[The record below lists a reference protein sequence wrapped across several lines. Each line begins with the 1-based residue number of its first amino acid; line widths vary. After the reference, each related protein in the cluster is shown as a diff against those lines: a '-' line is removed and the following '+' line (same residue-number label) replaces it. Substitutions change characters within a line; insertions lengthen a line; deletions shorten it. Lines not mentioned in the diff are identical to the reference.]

1 MAAVIVEVGWDTAG
15 QQMAAGMDVSGPP
28 RSKHEVSV
36 TKTVGNDFA
45 SNESY
50 QMVNLLRRLHVSEQK
65 PEPFSGDLSPASIN
79 ARLIAAARLDPVP
92 QQSTSKQP
100 TPPKESTSPEATSQ
114 GEESMGLR
122 LFSITSPKLV
132 PEPNGP
138 AEAAKA
144 AALKEARKVEAA
156 KTVTPRPARESM
168 IMSEAAKGAPKEAEA
183 VNAGAPRPARE
194 SMTMSEAVKATS
206 KETEAAKT
214 GAARPVNESTIMPE
228 AAKAAP
234 KETETAKTGTP
245 HTTSDGVIT
254 SLSAEGV
261 YDETW
266 SDDKET
272 TTSDQDIQTSGKRRL
287 IAVAAV
293 VALAAVSGA
302 IGGALATASM
312 GRHLERSSGGAEAS
326 TASIQ
331 DHAGVEESIARI
343 DAELAALKELGAS
356 QSAKASERIDKVE
369 KTLTEPTARLAKINE
384 ALEKLRAAQASVPA
398 AAVAAAPKE
407 TTGSIQPPAPA
418 AKPDAA
424 RQAAVAR
431 PPTAERQPGAER
443 QSTVDRLPTLESWV
457 LRDVANGG
465 ALIEGRQ
472 GMFEVFAGDPVPG
485 LGRVD
490 AIRRQDG
497 RWVVVT
503 TKGLIVAR

>member
-1 MAAVIVEVGWDTAG
+1 M
-15 QQMAAGMDVSGPP
+15 
-28 RSKHEVSV
+28 
-36 TKTVGNDFA
+36 
-45 SNESY
+45 
-50 QMVNLLRRLHVSEQK
+50 SEQK
-65 PEPFSGDLSPASIN
+65 PEPFSGDLSPDSIN
-79 ARLIAAARLDPVP
+79 ARLIAAARLDPAP
-92 QQSTSKQP
+92 PGSTSKQP
-100 TPPKESTSPEATSQ
+100 KPPKESTSPEASSQ
-114 GEESMGLR
+114 AEDPMGLR
-122 LFSITSPKLV
+122 LFSITSPKLA

-144 AALKEARKVEAA
+144 AALKETRKVEAA

-168 IMSEAAKGAPKEAEA
+168 IVSEAAKGTPKEAEA

-194 SMTMSEAVKATS
+194 STATSEAVKATS

-214 GAARPVNESTIMPE
+214 GAVRPVNESTITPE
-228 AAKAAP
+228 AAKGAP
-234 KETETAKTGTP
+234 KEAETAKTGAP
-245 HTTSDGVIT
+245 RATSDSVIT

-266 SDDKET
+266 SDDGKET
-272 TTSDQDIQTSGKRRL
+272 AASDQDIQISGRRRL

-326 TASIQ
+326 TTSIQ
-331 DHAGVEESIARI
+331 DHAAVEESIARI
-343 DAELAALKELGAS
+343 DAELAALKELGAA

-398 AAVAAAPKE
+398 AAVPAAPKE

-443 QSTVDRLPTLESWV
+443 PSTVDRLPTLESWV

>member
-1 MAAVIVEVGWDTAG
+1 
-15 QQMAAGMDVSGPP
+15 MAAGMDVSGPP
-28 RSKHEVSV
+28 RSKDEVSV

-65 PEPFSGDLSPASIN
+65 PEPFTGDLSPDSIN
-79 ARLIAAARLDPVP
+79 ARLIAAARLDPAP
-92 QQSTSKQP
+92 QESTSRQSA
-100 TPPKESTSPEATSQ
+100 PPKQSTSPEASSQ

-144 AALKEARKVEAA
+144 AAKEAAFKETRKVEAA
-156 KTVTPRPARESM
+156 KTVTPRPTRESM

-183 VNAGAPRPARE
+183 VNAGAPRAARE
-194 SMTMSEAVKATS
+194 SMTMSEAAKGTS
-206 KETEAAKT
+206 KETETAKT
-214 GAARPVNESTIMPE
+214 GAARPVNESTITPE
-228 AAKAAP
+228 AAKGAP
-234 KETETAKTGTP
+234 KEAETAKTGVP
-245 HTTSDGVIT
+245 GTTSDGVIT

-326 TASIQ
+326 TTSIQ
-331 DHAGVEESIARI
+331 DHAAVEESIARI

-407 TTGSIQPPAPA
+407 TTGSIQPSAPA
-418 AKPDAA
+418 AKPEAA
-424 RQAAVAR
+424 RQAAAAR
-431 PPTAERQPGAER
+431 QPTAERQPGAER
-443 QSTVDRLPTLESWV
+443 QPTVDRLPTLESWV